1 MKKVTLITGAS
12 SGLGKEFAK
21 IYCKENNNLL
31 LLGRDLDSLNS
42 IKNLLLKINNSID
55 VNIYQIDLLNID
67 ELYTLEKYIDE
78 NDYFINNLVNCAG
91 FGDRCDFKDM
101 DLKKQLNMNKLN
113 CDAILFFNKL
123 VLNKMLQYNEGHIIN
138 VSSIAGFIPGPYMST
153 YHATKSYILLLSE
166 SISFEV
172 RKSNVKVLA
181 LCPGPF
187 ESNFVK
193 VAGNNYTFNKIKP
206 MSAEKVAIKGYKA
219 SLKGKKVYIPGFGNK
234 LSIFASKIAPRCLV
248 RFVSAKNIKK
258 DI

>member
-1 MKKVTLITGAS
+1 MKKITLITGAS

-21 IYCKENNNLL
+21 IYCKENNNLM
-31 LLGRDLDSLNS
+31 LLGRNLESLNLVKEELTKINS
-42 IKNLLLKINNSID
+42 SVDVEIYKINLLNLEELKSFKNF
-55 VNIYQIDLLNID
+55 
-67 ELYTLEKYIDE
+67 LEE
-78 NDYFINNLVNCAG
+78 HDYFVNNLVNCAG

-101 DLKKQLNMNKLN
+101 DLDKQIDMNRLN

-123 VLNKMLQYNEGHIIN
+123 VLNRMLENNEGHIIN

-172 RKSNVKVLA
+172 RKSRVKILA

-193 VAGNNYTFNKIKP
+193 VAGNDYTFKKIKP
-206 MSAEKVAIKGYKA
+206 MSAQKVAEKGYKA
-219 SLKGKKVYIPGFGNK
+219 SIKGKKVYIPGFGNK
-234 LSIFASKIAPRCLV
+234 LTIFAAKLAPRCLI
-248 RFVSAKNIKK
+248 RAISAKNIKK